1 MLLGLIQPF
10 FCNLNIIIAEIFPE
24 QVIYFVSCLPYLVIL
39 QQFCCFYRS
48 IIYSLQKNGA
58 TSSKT
63 AELNQE
69 IAYEGIE
76 LIFAILLIAFVDGIA
91 EMAKE
96 KEDVGL
102 HAISTFYLFAWLVVD
117 GALLTPE
124 LIVFPQRIFEV
135 ISVRNVFYFLEFS
148 FLSLALLCFLAT
160 VFFSKKGKIWGVLMV
175 IGIVAIGLSI
185 PCSIAQDYLPYEG
198 YVSVLETISQIAPLA
213 PVVFSLISQHDV
225 RKLRKTVY
233 KA

>member
-1 MLLGLIQPF
+1 MNENKEKELIRDLEGTDIRHPGRSYNFLGFTIFDALHIF
-10 FCNLNIIIAEIFPE
+10 FAIIFI
-24 QVIYFVSCLPYLVIL
+24 
-39 QQFCCFYRS
+39 

-63 AELNQE
+63 VELNQE

-96 KEDVGL
+96 KEHVGL

-135 ISVRNVFYFLEFS
+135 MSVRNVFYFLEFS

-213 PVVFSLISQHDV
+213 PVVFSLISEHDV

>member
-1 MLLGLIQPF
+1 MSENKEKEFIRDLEGEDIRHPGKSYNFLGFTIFDVLHIF
-10 FCNLNIIIAEIFPE
+10 FAIVFI
-24 QVIYFVSCLPYLVIL
+24 
-39 QQFCCFYRS
+39 
-48 IIYSLQKNGA
+48 IIYSLQK
-58 TSSKT
+58 KT
-63 AELNQE
+63 AVLNQE

-96 KEDVGL
+96 KEHVGL

-124 LIVFPQRIFEV
+124 LIVFPQRIFETM
-135 ISVRNVFYFLEFS
+135 SVRNVFYFLEFS

-175 IGIVAIGLSI
+175 IGIVAIGISI

-213 PVVFSLISQHDV
+213 PVVFSLISEHDV

>member
-1 MLLGLIQPF
+1 MSENKEKEFIRDLEGEDIRHPGKSYNFLGFTIFDALHIF
-10 FCNLNIIIAEIFPE
+10 FAIVFI
-24 QVIYFVSCLPYLVIL
+24 
-39 QQFCCFYRS
+39 

-58 TSSKT
+58 SSAET
-63 AELNQE
+63 AVLNQE

-76 LIFAILLIAFVDGIA
+76 LIFAIILIAFVDGIA

-96 KEDVGL
+96 KEHIGL

-124 LIVFPQRIFEV
+124 LIVFPQRIFEP
-135 ISVRNVFYFLEFS
+135 ISARNVFYFLEFAL
-148 FLSLALLCFLAT
+148 LSMALLCFLAT
-160 VFFSKKGKIWGVLMV
+160 VFFSKRGKIWGVLMV

-185 PCSIAQDYLPYEG
+185 PCSIAQDYLPYDG
-198 YVSVLETISQIAPLA
+198 YVSVLETISQSAPLA
-213 PVVFSLISQHDV
+213 PVIFSLISEHDV